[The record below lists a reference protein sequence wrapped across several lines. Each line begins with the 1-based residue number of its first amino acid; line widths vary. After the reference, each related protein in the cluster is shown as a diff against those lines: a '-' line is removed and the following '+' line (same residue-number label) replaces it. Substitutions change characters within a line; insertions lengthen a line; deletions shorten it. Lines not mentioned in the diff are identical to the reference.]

1 MSDLLS
7 LLGLGAAGL
16 SAQHTGVSVASNNAA
31 NVNTL
36 GYSRQRV
43 DLRAEL
49 AAPLVGGVRSLA
61 PDRYQDLML
70 ASRERDA
77 AGSLGSASA
86 QAPALLDLEARI
98 DGAGESIDARI
109 AALWAGLERVSAM
122 PTDALLRDAAIDAA
136 TNLADGMAERAAA
149 IDAARGDA
157 DARVRDHTAQ
167 ASAIAQ
173 ELAKLNKQITIDG
186 DPVLR
191 DRRDLAAKQLAEL
204 IGGSGRIDPDG
215 RLRWVLPD
223 GGVLVDGNHAASLEA
238 MPDPATGYRRVE
250 LVDGGSRRDVTT
262 SLVGGR
268 LAGEITFRDGD
279 AAAAAADLDQLAF
292 DLTTSVNAVHLANAG
307 LDGVSGRP
315 LFTPLAGP
323 AGAATAI
330 AVDPAVIANPDQL
343 ATAAVG
349 AGPGDNRGA
358 LALLGLREQRV
369 ASGGTQTLTDAAID
383 LIGSLGR
390 RAHESQAETDRA
402 TLVSD
407 HLGDLRDA
415 ISGVDLDEEMSN
427 LVKFQHGAEAMTRFL
442 SAVDGMLGDMLAR
455 L

>member
-16 SAQHTGVSVASNNAA
+16 SAQHTGVAVASNNAA
-31 NVNTL
+31 NVNTP

-61 PDRYQDLML
+61 PERYQDLML

-77 AGSLGSASA
+77 AGTLGSASA

-98 DGAGESIDARI
+98 DGAGESIDTRV

-122 PTDALLRDAAIDAA
+122 PTDSLLRDAAIAA
-136 TNLADGMAERAAA
+136 AKNLADGLRERSAAVAAA
-149 IDAARGDA
+149 RSDA
-157 DARVRDHTAQ
+157 DARIADHAAQ
-167 ASAIAQ
+167 ATALAK
-173 ELAKLNKQITIDG
+173 ELAALNTQITIDG

-204 IGGSGRIDPDG
+204 TGGSGRVDPDG

-238 MPDPATGYRRVE
+238 TPDPVTGYRKIE
-250 LVDGGSRRDVTT
+250 LVDGRTRRDVTT
-262 SLVGGR
+262 SLTGGR
-268 LAGEITFRDGD
+268 LAGEIAFRDGD
-279 AAAAAADLDQLAF
+279 AATAAANLDQLAF
-292 DLTTSVNAVHLANAG
+292 DLTTSVNAVHQANAG
-307 LDGVSGRP
+307 LDGVAGRP
-315 LFTPLAGP
+315 LFTPLAAA

-330 AVDPAVIANPDQL
+330 EVAPAVIANPDQL

-349 AGPGDNRGA
+349 AGPGDNQGA

-369 ASGGTQTLTDAAID
+369 ASGGTQTLSDAAID

-390 RAHESQAETDRA
+390 RAHDAQAEVDRSTIVA
-402 TLVSD
+402 D

-415 ISGVDLDEEMSN
+415 LSGVDLDEEMSN
-427 LVKFQHGAEAMTRFL
+427 LVKFQHGSEAMTRFL
-442 SAVDGMLGDMLAR
+442 SAIDGMLGDMLDR

>member
-16 SAQHTGVSVASNNAA
+16 SAQHTGVAVASNNAA
-31 NVNTL
+31 NVNTP

-61 PDRYQDLML
+61 PERYQDLML

-77 AGSLGSASA
+77 AGTLGSASA

-98 DGAGESIDARI
+98 DGAGESIDTRV

-122 PTDALLRDAAIDAA
+122 PTDSLLRDAAIA
-136 TNLADGMAERAAA
+136 
-149 IDAARGDA
+149 A
-157 DARVRDHTAQ
+157 DARIADHAAQ
-167 ASAIAQ
+167 ATALAK
-173 ELAKLNKQITIDG
+173 ELAALNTQITIDG

-204 IGGSGRIDPDG
+204 TGGSGRVDPDG

-238 MPDPATGYRRVE
+238 TPDPVTGYRKIE
-250 LVDGGSRRDVTT
+250 LVDGRTRRDVTT
-262 SLVGGR
+262 SLTGGR
-268 LAGEITFRDGD
+268 LAGEIAFRDGD
-279 AAAAAADLDQLAF
+279 AAAAAANLDQLAF
-292 DLTTSVNAVHLANAG
+292 DLTTSVNAVHQANAG
-307 LDGVSGRP
+307 LDGVAGRP
-315 LFTPLAGP
+315 LFTPLAAA

-330 AVDPAVIANPDQL
+330 EVAPAVIANPDQL

-349 AGPGDNRGA
+349 AGPGDNQGA

-369 ASGGTQTLTDAAID
+369 ASGGTQTLSDAAID

-390 RAHESQAETDRA
+390 RAHDAQAEVDRSTIVA
-402 TLVSD
+402 D

-415 ISGVDLDEEMSN
+415 LSGVDLDEEMSN
-427 LVKFQHGAEAMTRFL
+427 LVKFQHGSEAMTRFL
-442 SAVDGMLGDMLAR
+442 SAIDGMLGDMLDR